1 MWGVPLSAGL
11 PCGARAEVVP
21 DNSLRGLTAAS
32 FKQLRQVCQRCALR
46 APTSTLC
53 FSAPTRRPARA
64 HPRPL
69 GAPLGVPRARDPGT
83 PPAGQK
89 SRVGGWRGACVGVAG
104 TQAGPGLPLASGKGM
119 ASMFEAA
126 GRVAQPP
133 GPDQCRRAVPRRGTA
148 HMKPCQSPTRLRPAL
163 PRQNA
168 PKAPVVLP
176 LAPPP
181 LRPSSRF
188 SDVDVNAS
196 QVMAASPV
204 GEVATTI
211 RTYASTMAMA
221 SATRSTLLT
230 FRPAAHIRPERNTYT
245 PCVSRSTSAC
255 AALKPV

>member
-11 PCGARAEVVP
+11 PCDARAEVVP
-21 DNSLRGLTAAS
+21 ENSLRGLTAAS

-53 FSAPTRRPARA
+53 FSAPTRRPASSSAQTLWRPA
-64 HPRPL
+64 WWHATSPRPRHATS
-69 GAPLGVPRARDPGT
+69 GAK
-83 PPAGQK
+83 K

-133 GPDQCRRAVPRRGTA
+133 GPDQCRRAVPLRGTA
-148 HMKPCQSPTRLRPAL
+148 HMKPCQPPTRRRPAL
-163 PRQNA
+163 PRKNA
-168 PKAPVVLP
+168 PYP
-176 LAPPP
+176 
-181 LRPSSRF
+181 
-188 SDVDVNAS
+188 N
-196 QVMAASPV
+196 
-204 GEVATTI
+204 TTAI
-211 RTYASTMAMA
+211 A

-230 FRPAAHIRPERNTYT
+230 FSPAAHIRPERNTYT